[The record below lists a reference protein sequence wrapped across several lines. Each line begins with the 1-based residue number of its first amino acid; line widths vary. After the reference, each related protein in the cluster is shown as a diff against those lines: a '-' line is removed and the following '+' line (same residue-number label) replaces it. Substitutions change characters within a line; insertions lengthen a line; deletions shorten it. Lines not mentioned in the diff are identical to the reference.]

1 MGNGSAL
8 AGMLLLFGAV
18 SASPATAQ
26 PATVDGAFARLSP
39 GNAKIARALYEAQ
52 TTITLNGTTGRTARA
67 LTLDEIAAMKQ
78 SGQGWGQIFQSM
90 KSRGLVTDKNLGQA
104 VNRHEQQPRSRVPV
118 TTASSRSTGSAE
130 PGGPVD
136 GDGSL
141 GPTR

>member
-8 AGMLLLFGAV
+8 AGLLLLFGAV

-52 TTITLNGTTGRTARA
+52 ATITMSGTTGRTARA
-67 LTLDEIAAMKQ
+67 LSLDEIAAMKQ
-78 SGQGWGQIFQSM
+78 GGQGWGQIFQSM

-104 VNRHEQQPRSRVPV
+104 VNRHEQQPRSRAPM
-118 TTASSRSTGSAE
+118 TTVSSRSTGSVE
-130 PGGPVD
+130 PGGPTD
-136 GDGSL
+136 GASSP